1 MRLPAAGRSAPVLG
15 LTAAPLDTFMA
26 TAPEPAVTNTVTRRS
41 DIRNVAIIAH
51 VDHGKTTLVDCLLRQ
66 SGQFR
71 SSQLDR
77 ERILDSGDLE
87 RERGITILAKNIAVE
102 WQGVKIN
109 LIDTPGHADFGG
121 EVERVLR
128 MADGAL
134 VLVDAAEGP
143 MPQTRFVLGKALEAR
158 LQPLVVVNKI
168 DRPDARP
175 HEVLDEILELFLE
188 LGADDDLADFP
199 YLFASSRDG
208 YASDDPTVREGS
220 MQPLLDLVLKKI
232 PGPAVDQ
239 TAPLRMLVT
248 TLDWSD
254 YVGRIAIGRVESGRL
269 ARGGPV
275 LRSTLEGSLVPAKA
289 TGLQVFD
296 KLGRIDAEEATAGDI
311 AAVSGIEPVEIGDTL
326 CDPGDPR
333 PLPRLAVDEPTLSMV
348 FGINT
353 SPLAGRSGTFLT
365 TRHLRDRLLKE
376 LERNVAL
383 RVEPIPGTEQFAVS
397 GRGLL
402 HLSVL
407 IETMRREGFELSVG
421 KPRVILRKEEGQTVE
436 PFETLVVEVP
446 QDKFGPVMELV
457 GSRRGQLGQ
466 MGSRGEF
473 AHAVFSIPAR
483 GLIGLRTRVLNA
495 TQGTAIMHH
504 RFESWQPAEGD
515 VGGRANGVL
524 VSMVPGKAVG
534 FALDSLQQRSELFVA
549 PGDEV
554 YEGMI
559 VGENARN
566 DDMTVNP
573 TKEKKLTNIRA
584 AGSDRNILLKPPR
597 RMSLEEALE
606 YIEDDELVE
615 VTPAVIRLRKL
626 LLTENERK
634 KQSRKMAGG

>member
-1 MRLPAAGRSAPVLG
+1 MSSAPAVQTPPAAA
-15 LTAAPLDTFMA
+15 
-26 TAPEPAVTNTVTRRS
+26 RRG

-71 SSQLDR
+71 ASQLTG
-77 ERILDSGDLE
+77 ERILDSNDLE

-102 WQGVKIN
+102 WQGTKIN
-109 LIDTPGHADFGG
+109 IIDTPGHADFGG

-143 MPQTRFVLGKALEAR
+143 MPQTRFVLSKALECR
-158 LQPLVVVNKI
+158 LRPIVVVNKI

-175 HEVLDEILELFLE
+175 HEVLDEVLGLFLE

-199 YLFASSRDG
+199 FVYASARQGFASH
-208 YASDDPTVREGS
+208 DPAVREGT
-220 MQPLLDLVLKKI
+220 MAPLLDLVLAKI
-232 PGPAVDQ
+232 PGPVVDAA
-239 TAPLRMLVT
+239 APLRMLVT

-254 YVGRIAIGRVESGRL
+254 YVGRIAIGRLESGALRKG
-269 ARGGPV
+269 AAV
-275 LRSTLEGSLVPAKA
+275 ARSTAAG
-289 TGLQVFD
+289 GLAAARAVGVQVFD
-296 KLGRIDAEEATAGDI
+296 KLGRVDVEEATAGDI
-311 AAVSGIEPVEIGDTL
+311 AAVSGIEDVEIGDTI
-326 CDPGDPR
+326 CDPADAR
-333 PLPRLAVDEPTLSMV
+333 PLPRLSVDEPTLSMV

-353 SPLAGRSGTFLT
+353 SPLAGRSGKFLT
-365 TRHLRDRLLKE
+365 TRHLRDRLAKE
-376 LERNVAL
+376 LEKNVAL

-407 IETMRREGFELSVG
+407 IETMRREGFEISVG
-421 KPRVILRKEEGQTVE
+421 KPKVILRKEAGTTLE

-457 GSRRGQLGQ
+457 GSRRGQLGH

-473 AHAVFSIPAR
+473 VHAVFSIPAR

-504 RFESWQPAEGD
+504 RFESWQPLEGE
-515 VGGRANGVL
+515 VAGRANGVL
-524 VSMVPGKAVG
+524 VSMVPGKAVAFG
-534 FALDSLQQRSELFVA
+534 LDGLQERADLFIE

-559 VGENARN
+559 CGENARSE
-566 DDMTVNP
+566 DMTVNP
-573 TKEKKLTNIRA
+573 TKEKKLTNMRA
-584 AGSDRNILLKPPR
+584 SGSDRNILLKPPR

-606 YIEDDELVE
+606 YIEEDELVE
-615 VTPAVIRLRKL
+615 VTPAVIRLRKIL
-626 LLTENERK
+626 LAEHER
-634 KQSRKMAGG
+634 RKHARAKAVAT